1 MKQFITIFVHVVVC
15 GLFLL
20 SPIYIAPHPGESSS
34 LFENP
39 FALKGLV
46 TNIMLVFFFYSNFY
60 FFIPLFYRKKY
71 TVYYSIALLCFVLI
85 AILPSIMI
93 PTQSAY
99 HGHSSHSQSQTNST
113 TSDEIKLYLFEIR
126 HLLILFFAVFFGSM
140 TLSINYKRQQLQIEK
155 NQSELS
161 YLKAQINPHFLFN
174 TLNSIYALSIERSN
188 KTPEAIVRLS
198 GLMRYLFS
206 DTSQKYASLEK
217 EINYINSYIELQKIR
232 LGNTA
237 NINYMV
243 NGETKNKVI
252 APLILIPF
260 IENAFKHGV
269 NPEETS
275 QIDIQI
281 SITENNLYLN
291 VFNLKV
297 DHIID
302 EESRSGYGIDN
313 GQKQLRLAYPDKHE
327 LKIENKQHTFSV
339 TLKLELS

>member
-1 MKQFITIFVHVVVC
+1 MKRIFILIVHIVIC
-15 GLFLL
+15 SLFLL
-20 SPIYIAPHPGESSS
+20 APIYIAPHPGESSS
-34 LFENP
+34 LMDNP

-46 TNIMLVFFFYSNFY
+46 TNVMLVMFFYANFY
-60 FFIPLFYRKKY
+60 FFIPLFYNRKY
-71 TVYYSIALLCFVLI
+71 TVYLFIALVCF
-85 AILPSIMI
+85 ILVAVIPSLLI
-93 PTQSAY
+93 PTETAY
-99 HGHSSHSQSQTNST
+99 HGHSGSTPGMEELTQS
-113 TSDEIKLYLFEIR
+113 DKIKLYLFEIR

-174 TLNSIYALSIERSN
+174 TLNSIYALAIDRSN

-206 DTSQKYASLEK
+206 DTSQKYGSLEK

-243 NGETKNKVI
+243 NGDIKNKVI

-281 SITENNLYLN
+281 SITDNNLYLN

-297 DHIID
+297 DHIQD
-302 EESRSGYGIDN
+302 EESKSGYGIEN
-313 GQKQLRLAYPDKHE
+313 GKKQLKLAYPDKHD

-339 TLKLELS
+339 TLKIELL

>member
-1 MKQFITIFVHVVVC
+1 MKRLITLFVHILIC
-15 GLFLL
+15 SLFLL
-20 SPIYIAPHPGESSS
+20 APIYIAPHPGESNS
-34 LFENP
+34 LMDNP

-46 TNIMLVFFFYSNFY
+46 TNVMLVLFFYANFY
-60 FFIPLFYRKKY
+60 FFIPLFYNRKY
-71 TVYYSIALLCFVLI
+71 TVYLLIALVCFILV
-85 AILPSIMI
+85 AIIPSLLI
-93 PTQSAY
+93 PTESAY
-99 HGHSSHSQSQTNST
+99 HGHSSSHHGAAEMTQS
-113 TSDEIKLYLFEIR
+113 DKIKLYLFEIR

-174 TLNSIYALSIERSN
+174 TLNSIYALAIDRSN

-206 DTSQKYASLEK
+206 DTSQKYGSLEK

-243 NGETKNKVI
+243 NGEIKNKVI

-281 SITENNLYLN
+281 SITDNNLYLN

-297 DHIID
+297 DHIQD
-302 EESRSGYGIDN
+302 EESKSGYGIEN
-313 GQKQLRLAYPDKHE
+313 GKNQLRLAYPDKHE

-339 TLKLELS
+339 TLKIELL